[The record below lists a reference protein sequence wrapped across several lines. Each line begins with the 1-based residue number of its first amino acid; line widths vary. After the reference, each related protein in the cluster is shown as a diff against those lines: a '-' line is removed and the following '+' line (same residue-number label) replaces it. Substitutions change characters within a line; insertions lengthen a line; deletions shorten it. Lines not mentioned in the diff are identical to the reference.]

1 MEKIENIDLNALRDR
16 VYENACKHGWYDEM
30 PTEQR
35 EVMLIVSEM
44 SEAVNADRK
53 GKYADRL
60 MFEKNFDT
68 PQIDPEGHWKFC
80 YKTFIKDTVED
91 EIADTFLRLLSYSK
105 HRDINILPT
114 FFTELCIENMHSF
127 MIREVGLPEQLY
139 TVLFTIVD
147 GDGDRVSLALVRL
160 IVLARI
166 NDIDLLWHIEQKMKY
181 NEMRPYKHG
190 GKKY

>member
-1 MEKIENIDLNALRDR
+1 MEKKIEVDFNEIRDR

-30 PTEQR
+30 STEQR
-35 EVMLIVSEM
+35 EVMLIVSEI

-60 MFEKNFDT
+60 TFEKNFNT

-80 YKTFIKDTVED
+80 YETFIKDTVED

-105 HRDINILPT
+105 HRDIDLPPSY
-114 FFTELCIENMHSF
+114 FMEDCVEMMHSF
-127 MIREVGLPEQLY
+127 MLREVGLPEQLY
-139 TVLFTIVD
+139 TVVFTIIQED
-147 GDGDRVSLALVRL
+147 EYRISTALTRL

>member
-1 MEKIENIDLNALRDR
+1 MEKIENIDFNALRDR

-30 PTEQR
+30 PTIQR
-35 EVMLIVSEM
+35 ELMLIVSEM

-53 GKYADRL
+53 GKYADRS

-68 PQIDPEGHWKFC
+68 PQTDPEGHWKFC
-80 YKTFIKDTVED
+80 YETFIKDTVEY

-105 HRDINILPT
+105 HRDIDLPPS
-114 FFTELCIENMHSF
+114 FFMGNCVETMHSF
-127 MIREVGLPEQLY
+127 MLREVGFPEQLY
-139 TVLFTIVD
+139 TVVFTITQ
-147 GDGDRVSLALVRL
+147 GEEYSIPTALTRL